1 MSSPPP
7 HPIRDRPTRRPETPS
22 HVPATRAVVDCGVY
36 VDGHRL
42 PGTYSLVAAR
52 AKVRELG
59 EGFVWVGLHE
69 PDAHQMRE
77 VAEVFGLHRLAAED
91 AVHAHQRPKVERYD
105 DTVVLVLK
113 TVKYIPHESISK
125 ARDIVGTGEIMVL
138 VGPDFV
144 VTVRHGD
151 FSGLAG
157 VRKEMDADPH
167 HLRLGPFAIMHA
179 IADHVVD
186 DYRDVSLR
194 METDID
200 SMEEQ
205 IFAPR
210 STTDIDQIYLLKRE
224 ILELRRA
231 VNPLSDALHEI
242 VSEYKDLICKEVLR
256 YLRDVID
263 HQTMAAERIN
273 TYDELLTS
281 LVTAALARTS
291 MQQNLDL
298 RKISAWVAIASVPTM
313 LAAIYGMNFEHMP
326 ELHWT
331 WGYPAALGVMTTVCT
346 LLYLTFRRN
355 HWL

>member
-1 MSSPPP
+1 VSAASA
-7 HPIRDRPTRRPETPS
+7 I
-22 HVPATRAVVDCGVY
+22 VDCGVY
-36 VDGHRL
+36 VDGRRL
-42 PGTYSLVAAR
+42 PGTPTLDAAL

-59 EGFVWVGLHE
+59 EGFVWIGLHE

-77 VAEVFGLHRLAAED
+77 VAAVFGLHRLAVED

-105 DTVVLVLK
+105 DTVFLVLK

-125 ARDIVGTGEIMVL
+125 ARDIVGTGEIMIF

-167 HLRLGPFAIMHA
+167 QLKLGPFAIMHA
-179 IADHVVD
+179 IADHIVD
-186 DYRDVSLR
+186 DYRDVALR
-194 METDID
+194 LETDID
-200 SMEEQ
+200 VIEEQ
-205 IFAPR
+205 IFSPR
-210 STTDIDQIYLLKRE
+210 STTEVDQIYLLKRE

-231 VNPLSDALHEI
+231 VNPLSAALREI
-242 VSEYKDLICKEVLR
+242 VTDHRDLICKEVLR
-256 YLRDVID
+256 HLRDVID
-263 HQTMAAERIN
+263 HQTLAAERIN
-273 TYDELLTS
+273 SYDELLTS

-291 MQQNLDL
+291 MQQNLDV
-298 RKISAWVAIASVPTM
+298 RKISAWVAIASVPTV
-313 LAAIYGMNFEHMP
+313 LGAIYGMNFEHMP

-331 WGYPAALGVMTTVCT
+331 WGYPAVLGVMATTCV
-346 LLYLTFRRN
+346 LLHRILRRN

>member
-1 MSSPPP
+1 M
-7 HPIRDRPTRRPETPS
+7 
-22 HVPATRAVVDCGVY
+22 VDCGVY

-42 PGTYSLVAAR
+42 PGTHSLVAAR
-52 AKVRELG
+52 AKVRELV

-69 PDAHQMRE
+69 PDADQMRE

-91 AVHAHQRPKVERYD
+91 AVRAHQRPKVERYD

-125 ARDIVGTGEIMVL
+125 APDIVGTGEIVIF

-151 FSGLAG
+151 FSGLTG

-194 METDID
+194 VETDID
-200 SMEEQ
+200 AMEEQ
-205 IFAPR
+205 IISPR
-210 STTDIDQIYLLKRE
+210 STTDVDQIYLLKRE

-242 VSEYKDLICKEVLR
+242 VSEYQDLIGKEVLR

-313 LAAIYGMNFEHMP
+313 LAAIFGMNFEHMP
-326 ELHWT
+326 ELRWT
-331 WGYPAALGVMTTVCT
+331 WGYPAALGVMATVCM
-346 LLYLTFRRN
+346 LLYRTFRRN

>member
-1 MSSPPP
+1 
-7 HPIRDRPTRRPETPS
+7 
-22 HVPATRAVVDCGVY
+22 VDCGVY

-42 PGTYSLVAAR
+42 PGTHSLVAAH

-69 PDAHQMRE
+69 PDADQMRE

-91 AVHAHQRPKVERYD
+91 GVHAHQRPKVERYD

-113 TVKYIPHESISK
+113 TVKYIAHESISK
-125 ARDIVGTGEIMVL
+125 ARDIVGTGEITIF

-151 FSGLAG
+151 FSGLTG
-157 VRKEMDADPH
+157 VRKDMEADPR

-186 DYRDVSLR
+186 DYRDVSLQV
-194 METDID
+194 EADID

-205 IFAPR
+205 IFSPR

-242 VSEYKDLICKEVLR
+242 VSEYKDLISKEVVR

-263 HQTMAAERIN
+263 HQTLAAERIN

-291 MQQNLDL
+291 IQQNLDL

-331 WGYPAALGVMTTVCT
+331 WGYPAAVGLMATVCM
-346 LLYLTFRRN
+346 LLYRTFRRN